1 MDAFPGPGPSPGF
14 ARVAFP
20 TTRKEDAMSYAVQR
34 LTLGPLGLSTLALGL
49 YGVTLFFQVAGQYA
63 F

>member
-1 MDAFPGPGPSPGF
+1 
-14 ARVAFP
+14 
-20 TTRKEDAMSYAVQR
+20 MSYAVQR

-49 YGVTLFFQVAGQYA
+49 YGVTLFLQVAGQYA